1 MIIQIG
7 AHAKIKAFLNYLKT
21 SWFKSSAPMRGNF
34 RVLCPCVR
42 RKFVYWDVPA
52 AYWVSPERRQFRST
66 TILKKNYHREGSC
79 VLFELQRKG
88 GGRELKLHRLT
99 ADKKLR
105 KVRCSPLSDTATG
118 QKSDSMF
125 ATKIPTALF
134 YTILFTLFRTEFF
147 QYPDAFKYWDGGVY
161 LKRIHNK
168 ITKPMRYHYCF
179 YATMRHA
186 A

>member
-1 MIIQIG
+1 MCC
-7 AHAKIKAFLNYLKT
+7 LNY
-21 SWFKSSAPMRGNF
+21 
-34 RVLCPCVR
+34 
-42 RKFVYWDVPA
+42 
-52 AYWVSPERRQFRST
+52 
-66 TILKKNYHREGSC
+66 
-79 VLFELQRKG
+79 KG
-88 GGRELKLHRLT
+88 KEVEGRELKLHRLT
-99 ADKKLR
+99 ADKTKLR
-105 KVRCSPLSDTATG
+105 KVRCLPLSDTG